1 MARGQIQIPI
11 SFFKTRKQNS
21 SYLAKMRE
29 TGILKEYLPIQTN
42 GSSMMPVIITLFML
56 DGINTLLGL
65 FPGSLS
71 VLKGSAVYS
80 VLLFLGCV
88 VVNMNELED
97 SVSKMGEYSLKVRV
111 VLKPF

>member
-11 SFFKTRKQNS
+11 SFFKTNKS
-21 SYLAKMRE
+21 SYLANMRE